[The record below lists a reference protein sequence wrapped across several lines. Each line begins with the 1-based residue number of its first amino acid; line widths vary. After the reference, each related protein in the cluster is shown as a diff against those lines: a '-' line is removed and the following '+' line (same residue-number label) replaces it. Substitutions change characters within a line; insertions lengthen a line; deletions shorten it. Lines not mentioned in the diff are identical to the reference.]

1 MGALVNAGVGRSG
14 CTVAAGRVGA
24 TRDRLRRTMRF
35 AVAPGLAADAS
46 TVRVLRSRAIT
57 RVTSGARD
65 VTFTIDANGG
75 SGQRAT
81 GPNVAEHHACHLIL
95 RLQRANHCGPLAGH
109 LGARAGAVALR

>member
-46 TVRVLRSRAIT
+46 AIRVLRSRAI
-57 RVTSGARD
+57 TSGARD

-81 GPNVAEHHACHLIL
+81 GPNVAEHHAGHLVL
-95 RLQRANHCGPLAGH
+95 RLQRAIHCGPLAGH
-109 LGARAGAVALR
+109 LGARAGALR